1 MFDLKSYRKACD
13 RMTLDAEKIE
23 EMIAMS
29 ENMSKKSI
37 RRPARMAAVAAA
49 LVAAL
54 GITASAAELPAVKE
68 FFATVFVTVT
78 TNDGELADMSIPT
91 MAVEERDGRTFLFL
105 DEEEIDVT
113 DALNRDGKYVHEGG
127 DYTVEVDE
135 SGSARMTVLC
145 GEDGEVMTFTTKP
158 NTKGEAVNYDVITGG
173 ENGGQTGTY
182 EVVSS
187 GLDGVQLTGEDGDT
201 YNYFWE
207 DDRLVPEK

>member
-78 TNDGELADMSIPT
+78 TNDGKLADMSIPT
-91 MAVEERDGRTFLFL
+91 MAVEERDGRTFLLL
-105 DEEEIDVT
+105 DKEEIDVT

-187 GLDGVQLTGEDGDT
+187 GMDGVQITGEDGDT

>member
-187 GLDGVQLTGEDGDT
+187 GMDGVQITGEDGDT

>member
-78 TNDGELADMSIPT
+78 TNDGKLADMSIPT
-91 MAVEERDGRTFLFL
+91 MAVEERDGRTFLIL

-113 DALNRDGKYVHEGG
+113 DALNRDGKYVHKGG

-135 SGSARMTVLC
+135 SGCARMTVLC

-173 ENGGQTGTY
+173 ENGVQTGTY

-187 GLDGVQLTGEDGDT
+187 GMDGVQITGEDGDT

-207 DDRLVPEK
+207 DGRLVPEK